1 MSTLLSIILTVKRFA
16 EDFYMNTNFAAY
28 IQAQKMRIRAE
39 RADEI
44 DFISRGGVVTLGG
57 AVAAV
62 RDAEDILSEM
72 DGLRGLNTRERAR
85 LRTVRGAKLCTAA

>member
-1 MSTLLSIILTVKRFA
+1 
-16 EDFYMNTNFAAY
+16 MNTNFAAY
-28 IQAQKMRIRAE
+28 IQTQKMRIRAE

-85 LRTVRGAKLCTAA
+85 SRRKGLRRGIGRPCRAGAFSCGAPYQLNTGA